1 MLTQLMKYG
10 HRDSADAWQHA
21 EGTDGSGG
29 MVPKAHIMKELTV
42 TGIHMLL
49 DDGVRTEDVISIW
62 NEWIAI

>member
-1 MLTQLMKYG
+1 
-10 HRDSADAWQHA
+10 
-21 EGTDGSGG
+21 